1 MSASLNI
8 EFIKARVDDAVERL
22 VPIGDKENRDTI
34 AEQIAWAVLGEDASS
49 RDVAEL
55 QKKIQ

>member
-1 MSASLNI
+1 MSALLNT
-8 EFIKARVDDAVERL
+8 EFLKARVDDAVERL